1 MEARV
6 ARVVVGV
13 DSSLASLEALRF
25 AVSEARRRGA
35 LLVAVRAWLV
45 QGPGHGEDLGQWRI
59 EAGAAAAATVR
70 QSFDQAMGGLPRNLD
85 LEMLAVEGAVG
96 PVLVAQAP
104 SDGDLLVLGAPA
116 RRWWRVFPLSLVRYC
131 VRAAT
136 CPVVV
141 VPAPVLAR
149 KRSVKASAREMQHEA
164 QRFVATSGQLI

>member
-13 DSSLASLEALRF
+13 GGSLASLEALRY
-25 AVSEARRRGA
+25 AVSEARRRDA

-85 LEMLAVEGAVG
+85 LEMLAVEGAIG
-96 PVLVAQAP
+96 PVLVAQA

-149 KRSVKASAREMQHEA
+149 KRSVRASAREMQREA
-164 QRFVATSGQLI
+164 QRFVATSGQLT